1 MAISK
6 VKSASITTDAVGPT
20 QLNEASN
27 YDFTGTVT
35 GAGEANRPYFCAKPT
50 GSSQTISHNADTK
63 LVFNTEVFDSA
74 GAFDTSTYRFTPQTA
89 GKYFVF
95 LRISGVST
103 NNTDL
108 YMEQS
113 LRKNG
118 TRFEQLVGVQEIATS
133 GDFQF
138 GSLTAMIDMNG
149 STDYLEAYAYFYN
162 YGNSSSTDVY
172 GGEKT
177 KFGAYLVST
186 T

>member
-1 MAISK
+1 MAITKIQSE
-6 VKSASITTDAVGPT
+6 S
-20 QLNEASN
+20 LNLADT

-35 GAGEANRPYFCAKPT
+35 GAGESNLPYFCAKPT
-50 GSSQTISHNADTK
+50 GSSQVFTHNTDTK
-63 LVFNTEVFDSA
+63 MVFNSEVFDSA

-95 LRISGVST
+95 LRLSGT
-103 NNTDL
+103 ANNNTDL

-118 TRFEQLVGVQEIATS
+118 TRFEQLVGIHRIRI
-133 GDFQF
+133 GDFEF

-149 STDYLEAYAYFYN
+149 SSDYLEAYAYFYN
-162 YGNSSSTDVY
+162 YSDSSTTSVY

>member
-1 MAISK
+1 MAFSK
-6 VKSASITTDAVGPT
+6 IIAESMDLTDTYA
-20 QLNEASN
+20 
-27 YDFTGTVT
+27 FTGTVS
-35 GAGEANRPYFCAKPT
+35 GAGESNRPYFCAKPT
-50 GSSQTISHNADTK
+50 GSSQVFTHNADTK
-63 LVFNTEVFDSA
+63 MVFNSEVFDSA
-74 GAFDTSTYRFTPQTA
+74 GAFDTTSYRFTPQTA

-95 LRISGVST
+95 LRISGTCT
-103 NNTDL
+103 NNDEL

-118 TRFEQLVGVQEIATS
+118 TRFEQLVGIHDIAR
-133 GDFQF
+133 GDFEF

-149 STDYLEAYAYFYN
+149 TSDYLEAYTYFYN
-162 YGNSSSTDVY
+162 YSDSNNQASVY